1 METPLKEQQ
10 FKKRENLSGSE
21 EFNGG
26 ISANR
31 CALTSVKAYPPEQKP
46 ECCSTAAGEII
57 LLADA
62 PKTS

>member
-10 FKKRENLSGSE
+10 FKKRENLSDSE

-31 CALTSVKAYPPEQKP
+31 CSLLSVKAYPTEQKP
-46 ECCSTAAGEII
+46 EVLFHCSR
-57 LLADA
+57 
-62 PKTS
+62 